1 MYKYIWMN
9 MYICIHVHLS
19 IYLSIYLCI
28 YIYMLYI
35 IYIYIYQ
42 DDKEISKHALQSSAY
57 NPYIDGIVLIFH
69 IYIYIYI
76 YISYNLDSTYKLDN
90 KMIAHINIDC
100 VI

>member
-1 MYKYIWMN
+1 MYIKYILN
-9 MYICIHVHLS
+9 
-19 IYLSIYLCI
+19 
-28 YIYMLYI
+28 
-35 IYIYIYQ
+35 IYIYIY
-42 DDKEISKHALQSSAY
+42 I
-57 NPYIDGIVLIFH
+57 YIIY

>member
-1 MYKYIWMN
+1 MDEYVYL
-9 MYICIHVHLS
+9 YTCTS

-57 NPYIDGIVLIFH
+57 NPFIDGIVLIFH

-76 YISYNLDSTYKLDN
+76 YISYFIYG
-90 KMIAHINIDC
+90 
-100 VI
+100 